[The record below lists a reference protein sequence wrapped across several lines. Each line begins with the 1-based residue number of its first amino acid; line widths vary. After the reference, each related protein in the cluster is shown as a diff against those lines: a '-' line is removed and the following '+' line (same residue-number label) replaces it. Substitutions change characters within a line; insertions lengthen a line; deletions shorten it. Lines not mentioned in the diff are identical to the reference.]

1 MFYPD
6 SQEDQICRLERRL
19 QEELD
24 AFNQLSIQI
33 DEYLSKVG
41 ITKEQVGQLL
51 QDPSQF
57 SPSEWTK
64 IGELKEEM
72 EAKLHLSTKPISD
85 PRKAI
90 QARSQIKDVQRHWL
104 PVR

>member
-6 SQEDQICRLERRL
+6 SQEDRINRLERRL

-24 AFNQLSIQI
+24 TFNQLSTQI

-41 ITKEQVGQLL
+41 ITKEQVAHLL

-57 SPSEWTK
+57 TPSQWAK
-64 IGELKEEM
+64 IGDLKEEM
-72 EAKLHLSTKPISD
+72 EAKLHLSAKAIND
-85 PRKAI
+85 PRKAA
-90 QARSQIKDVQRHWL
+90 QARSQVKDVQRHWL